1 MPWKWYGTLRSDL
14 TVPYICKLKA
24 LSEKVKE
31 LNRGNKNFIE
41 KVALLFFYVKKFVLD
56 LIEIGI
62 LFSIIKISKGGDEN
76 QYGI

>member
-1 MPWKWYGTLRSDL
+1 LRSDL